1 MHHLSLMRNKTGQA
15 LACRLVGSVTWS
27 GGSSNPIKEVFDM
40 SAYKLFES
48 VQFPNAQ
55 LLVSAL
61 AEMGYKARI
70 GEAIPLRG
78 GLGRTAQI
86 VVPHEQIEGCWY
98 DLGFVWNGTA
108 YVMTTENWAA
118 QKSLDE
124 TWRNRLQATY
134 AKLGALVFC
143 ARKQAVIGRVQ
154 TLPDGTLTF
163 SANMEVKV
171 Q

>member
-1 MHHLSLMRNKTGQA
+1 
-15 LACRLVGSVTWS
+15 
-27 GGSSNPIKEVFDM
+27 M

-61 AEMGYKARI
+61 AEMGYEAKT
-70 GEAIPLRG
+70 GEAIPLRSG
-78 GLGRTAQI
+78 YGRQAQI

-108 YVMTTENWAA
+108 YVPVIEDSAA
-118 QKSLDE
+118 YRIFDE
-124 TWRNRLQATY
+124 TWRGRLQSTY
-134 AKLGALVFC
+134 AKLAALVFC
-143 ARKQAVIGRVQ
+143 ARKDAQIGQVQ

-163 SANMEVKV
+163 SATMEVNIR
-171 Q
+171 